1 MAFHK
6 HKLGRFEI
14 IGSLSKGV
22 LEPCT
27 STGIE
32 VFFILIWLNAI
43 KFKLL
48 MSTSG
53 QRASLKSAFA

>member
-1 MAFHK
+1 MACHK

-22 LEPCT
+22 FEPCT

-32 VFFILIWLNAI
+32 VLSILIWLDAT

>member
-1 MAFHK
+1 MTFHK
-6 HKLGRFEI
+6 HKLDRFKMIE
-14 IGSLSKGV
+14 SLSKGF

-32 VFFILIWLNAI
+32 VFSILTWLDAT

>member
-6 HKLGRFEI
+6 HKLDRFKMIE
-14 IGSLSKGV
+14 SLSKGV

-32 VFFILIWLNAI
+32 VFSMLTWLDAT